1 MDGRFVPPLGEL
13 FSASPWWANPFENVT
28 LIQLDH
34 RMLAYG
40 VLGLVLANAFTWWRG
55 DGGAPR
61 RLALLLAGLV
71 LAQVA
76 LGIATLVYAVPLGLA
91 LAHQLLAMFALLV
104 ATRLAVLSRS
114 ARSTPLAVA
123 RPLAAHVATR

>member
-1 MDGRFVPPLGEL
+1 
-13 FSASPWWANPFENVT
+13 
-28 LIQLDH
+28 
-34 RMLAYG
+34 
-40 VLGLVLANAFTWWRG
+40 
-55 DGGAPR
+55 
-61 RLALLLAGLV
+61 

-76 LGIATLVYAVPLGLA
+76 LGVATLVQAVPLGLA
-91 LAHQLLAMFALLV
+91 LAHQLFAMFTLLV